1 MLIGKI
7 NSLNWYQAEFN
18 PSVELIDS
26 FVLIME
32 TQAEDSIRRYKAEK
46 KTTEVIEDDLGDD
59 YGIHRQNIE
68 VYAGLNNLTWSFEEV
83 FEFYFPS
90 LQRRSA
96 LLTVCGFFEH
106 ELDKLCV
113 LFQGERKLT
122 LGPNDLR
129 GQGLERSTD
138 YLTKV
143 IGLALDK
150 KSLEWKAV
158 TRVREIRNI
167 IAHRDG
173 RMKDAKGKIFP
184 EYKDALENLRY
195 QTSEGDEIVLEKGF
209 VSQAVVIFKAYFK
222 LIEDSIQGKA

>member
-7 NSLNWYQAEFN
+7 NSLNWYQTEFN

-46 KTTEVIEDDLGDD
+46 KTAEVIEDDLGDD

-68 VYAGLNNLTWSFEEV
+68 VYAGLDNLMWSFEEV
-83 FEFYFPS
+83 FEVYFPS

-96 LLTVCGFFEH
+96 LLSVCGFFEH

-113 LFQGERKLT
+113 LFQGERELT

-138 YLTKV
+138 YLKKV
-143 IGLALDK
+143 IGLALD
-150 KSLEWKAV
+150 
-158 TRVREIRNI
+158 
-167 IAHRDG
+167 
-173 RMKDAKGKIFP
+173 
-184 EYKDALENLRY
+184 
-195 QTSEGDEIVLEKGF
+195 
-209 VSQAVVIFKAYFK
+209 
-222 LIEDSIQGKA
+222 